1 MIRARRR
8 DGVMRTDDS
17 FSSLAKKMGGD
28 ARHAA
33 VLRALSR
40 TVKREVNNASF
51 EPRNSE
57 VRSALRN
64 LRTECDRFARALKRL
79 DIWSLDKADVGI
91 PNKAGNVIEAVR
103 AMCDKALSM
112 NPPQHGNPKP
122 GMVACALIVREVW
135 ASLRKRPPSHNNDD
149 AQEACEEYWLACGQA
164 GGKAGRWEH
173 HIKQALLKR
182 RSKLNPHPWITQ
194 EVPRI
199 LDEGK

>member
-1 MIRARRR
+1 
-8 DGVMRTDDS
+8 MRTDDS

-40 TVKREVNNASF
+40 SVKREVKNASRW
-51 EPRNSE
+51 PRNRE
-57 VRSALRN
+57 VRSALKS
-64 LRTECDRFARALKRL
+64 LRTECDRFALALKRL
-79 DIWSLDKADVGI
+79 DISSLDIADLGI
-91 PNKAGNVIEAVR
+91 PDKAGDVIETVR

-112 NPPQHGNPKP
+112 NPPEHGNPKP
-122 GMVACALIVREVW
+122 GMFTCALIVCEVW

-199 LDEGK
+199 LAGGK